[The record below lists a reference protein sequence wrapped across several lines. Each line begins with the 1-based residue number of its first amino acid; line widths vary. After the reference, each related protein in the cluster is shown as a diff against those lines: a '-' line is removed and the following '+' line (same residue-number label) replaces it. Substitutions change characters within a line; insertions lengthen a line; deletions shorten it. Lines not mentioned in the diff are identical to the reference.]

1 MYKYMIFGLFEWK
14 KSNPFL
20 YTNLMRFVVV
30 VQSLNHS
37 QLFANPWTTVLQT
50 SLSFT
55 ISQILV
61 KLISI
66 ELVMPS
72 NHLIL
77 CHPLL
82 LLSSL
87 FPRIRI
93 FSNELTLGIRWP
105 NCWELQLQH
114 QSFQWIFRLIFFRI
128 KWFYLLEVQGTLK
141 SLLQHYISK
150 ASILHH
156 SAFFMVH
163 LSHPYI
169 TTGKTIALTQQNF
182 VSKQCLRFFICCLGL
197 SLLFFQGASV
207 F

>member
-14 KSNPFL
+14 KSNPVL

-82 LLSSL
+82 LPLSILSS
-87 FPRIRI
+87 IRV
-93 FSNELTLGIRWP
+93 FSNGLVLHIRWP
-105 NCWELQLQH
+105 KYWNF
-114 QSFQWIFRLIFFRI
+114 SFSISPPNEYSGLISLGI
-128 KWFYLLEVQGTLK
+128 DWFDHHAVNGTLK
-141 SLLQHYISK
+141 SFPTPQLK
-150 ASILHH
+150 SIN
-156 SAFFMVH
+156 SSV
-163 LSHPYI
+163 LSFLYSP
-169 TTGKTIALTQQNF
+169 TLTSIHDCWGPLMDRNL
-182 VSKQCLRFFICCLGL
+182 VVWSRAIRK
-197 SLLFFQGASV
+197 
-207 F
+207 